1 MAEKETSL
9 LITTIQ
15 MIERNMSVEVVF
27 LERETKT

>member
-1 MAEKETSL
+1 MVEKETSL

-15 MIERNMSVEVVF
+15 MIERNMSVEVVL